1 MFSFRPLKPGISST
15 VYFFSSACSKF
26 DCEIPLYVLEFLK
39 LRRGID
45 NGLKLFAL
53 LDPGSI
59 GFDSCPEIGEFFTFI
74 SLNRKIPFWLNLRF
88 FPHPSTNLQRTFGI
102 PARLSS
108 IPSFICAIL
117 RNLRHMP
124 LKKA

>member
-15 VYFFSSACSKF
+15 VYFLSSACLKF
-26 DCEIPLYVLEFLK
+26 DCEIPLYVFEFLK

-102 PARLSS
+102 PARLSP

-117 RNLRHMP
+117 LNLRHMP